1 MSAPRTIEASPGSKG
16 LDRALAELGAVLGS
30 ALVLDPDVVT
40 AHGRDHAQ
48 FCVPGDAA
56 ALVRAR
62 SRDDVVAVLRAAH
75 EHKVPV
81 VVQGT
86 RTGVSGAATAT
97 DGCILLSLERMNRI
111 LEIDPVERIAVVEP
125 GVVNADLSRAVAEH
139 GLFYPPDPGSWEMS
153 SIGGNVA
160 TNAGGMCCVKYGVT
174 ADYVRGLEFVVPGG
188 TVHRTGHRTRKGV
201 AGYDLTHLLVG
212 SEGTLGAITQIVL
225 ALVPAPGPQLTAV
238 GVFDNLAAAAR
249 AVARITSR
257 GPAPAMLELI
267 DHPSIVG
274 VNEYAGLG
282 LPEAAALLL
291 AQTDSSRNAAD
302 DLAAFVDAFRAEGA
316 TDTLVADSEAE
327 SKLLLEARR
336 LLAPAMMA
344 RGTLLIEDIC
354 VPVHRLPDVVEGVAE
369 IGRRHGVVTI
379 CPGHA
384 GDGNLHPSVLF
395 DADNEAQ
402 VAAARA
408 AFDDIMA
415 LGLRLGGTITG
426 EHGIGTL
433 KRDWLRTELG
443 PDLVE
448 LQRAVKRAFDPHGI
462 LNPGKVF

>member
-1 MSAPRTIEASPGSKG
+1 MTATPTREAPSGSRG
-16 LDRALAELGAVLGS
+16 FDRALADLEAAVGS
-30 ALVLDPDVVT
+30 ALVLDREVIAAYSHDQ
-40 AHGRDHAQ
+40 AQ
-48 FCVPGDAA
+48 FCVPGTAA

-62 SRDDVVAVLRAAH
+62 SRDDVVAVMHLAH
-75 EHKVPV
+75 EHRVPV
-81 VVQGT
+81 VIQGT
-86 RTGVSGAATAT
+86 RTGVSGAAIAS

-111 LEIDPVERIAVVEP
+111 LEIDPVERVAVVQP

-139 GLFYPPDPGSWEMS
+139 GLFYPPDPGSWESS

-188 TVHRTGHRTRKGV
+188 TVHRSGRRTAKGV

-212 SEGTLGAITQIVL
+212 SEGTLAAVTEIVL
-225 ALVPAPGPQLTAV
+225 SLVPAAGPQLTAV
-238 GVFDNLAAAAR
+238 GVFDNLSSAAR
-249 AVARITSR
+249 AVARIMSN

-267 DHPSIVG
+267 DRPSIVG
-274 VNEYAGLG
+274 VNDYAGLG

-291 AQTDSSRNAAD
+291 VQTDVGRHAAEDLD
-302 DLAAFVDAFRAEGA
+302 DFVAALAAEGA
-316 TDTLVADSEAE
+316 TDTVVAADEAE
-327 SKLLLEARR
+327 SKLLVEARR

-344 RGTLLIEDIC
+344 RGTLLIEDVC
-354 VPVHRLPDVVEGVAE
+354 VPIQRLAELVEGVAE
-369 IGRRHGVVTI
+369 IGRRRRIVTI

-384 GDGNLHPSVLF
+384 GDGNLHPAVLF
-395 DADNEAQ
+395 DAGDEQQ

-415 LGLRLGGTITG
+415 LGLQLGGTVTG
-426 EHGIGTL
+426 EHGVGTL

-443 PDLVE
+443 SELLE
-448 LQRAVKRAFDPHGI
+448 LQRAVKRAFDPYQI